1 MKAMSFNLQSGKT
14 FEETVETLFKVM
26 GYHTKPKTVLHTRS
40 THIHAVMHH
49 PKGKQKLHI
58 ECTSQSGPIGIDEV
72 QQFCNRVA
80 HAREKSEADTGVL
93 ISVTGFSDEAAEW
106 CNRNCSFV
114 QLKTYRQVISR
125 TSNIRKLM
133 RKFHREIHHNPN

>member
-1 MKAMSFNLQSGKT
+1 MAFNLQSGKT
-14 FEETVETLFKVM
+14 FEETVEILFKVM

-40 THIHAVMHH
+40 AHIHAVIHH
-49 PKGKQKLHI
+49 PKGKQKLLI
-58 ECTSQSGPIGIDEV
+58 ECQSHNEPVGVADV
-72 QQFCNRVA
+72 QHFCSRVA

-93 ISVTGFSDEAAEW
+93 ISLTGFSDEAVAW

-125 TSNIRKLM
+125 TSNVRKLL
-133 RKFHREIHHNPN
+133 RKFHKETHHTYVSS